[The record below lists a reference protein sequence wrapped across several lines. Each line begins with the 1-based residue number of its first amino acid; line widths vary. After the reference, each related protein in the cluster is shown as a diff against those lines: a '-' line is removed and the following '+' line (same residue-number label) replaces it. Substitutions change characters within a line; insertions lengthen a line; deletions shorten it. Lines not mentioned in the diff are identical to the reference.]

1 MHDSKLVLR
10 SKLIEIVTNVFE
22 NLRQTL
28 KNTMLPS
35 LFLSAELNRCNAL
48 LAPASAEYFGRID
61 CLVAVSDN
69 HG

>member
-1 MHDSKLVLR
+1 MHDSDLVLR
-10 SKLIEIVTNVFE
+10 SKLIEIVTKVFE

-35 LFLSAELNRCNAL
+35 FFLSAGLNRCNAL
-48 LAPASAEYFGRID
+48 LALGGIEYFGRID
-61 CLVAVSDN
+61 CLVSARDN